1 MTITPP
7 HADAIVR
14 SISRPAHLARALG
27 RRVVQFGG
35 SGATA
40 AYDRRFYPQR
50 FERTAEDALAAMHAL
65 PTGLAREIHLA
76 GHTVVERDGHRLLV
90 DTHST
95 HVCADVWA
103 LYEHA
108 LARFFFHAQD

>member
-27 RRVVQFGG
+27 RRVVQFAE
-35 SGATA
+35 SATA

-50 FERTAEDALAAMHAL
+50 FERTAEDALAAMRGAAGNPVDGVAPPERPRVVHVIGSLGA
-65 PTGLAREIHLA
+65 GGAERQLAA
-76 GHTVVERDGHRLLV
+76 
-90 DTHST
+90 
-95 HVCADVWA
+95 
-103 LYEHA
+103 
-108 LARFFFHAQD
+108 